1 MICSVLQCIVV
12 CRSVLMMHF
21 AGPTSHTPSPAHEP
35 SITAATTNP
44 AAAASVDSATEAVA
58 QFSRQ
63 ILTIKEVLCPGV
75 LSPKGRIVLLGVPGG
90 ASGAGGAG
98 GRRLWV
104 ASLTSLSRGNGYEMD
119 GEFSKVNL
127 LLNLLYEITLELTF
141 ANLRL

>member
-1 MICSVLQCIVV
+1 MRSLLQYAAVSC
-12 CRSVLMMHF
+12 SVLMMHF
-21 AGPTSHTPSPAHEP
+21 TGPTSHTPSPAHAP
-35 SITAATTNP
+35 SVTAATTNA

-58 QFSRQ
+58 QFSRY

-119 GEFSKVNL
+119 GKFSKVKL
-127 LLNLLYEITLELTF
+127 LLNFLYEMTLELTF
-141 ANLRL
+141 ANVRL